1 MSKTN
6 VLKEA
11 IADAEALK
19 KAYESSAE
27 RVLKEHFADK
37 IKTLVNKQLNEEYD
51 SESEEDDDEAD
62 LEENLVGG
70 QDEHDMEY
78 PYNEGVED
86 MEDQGDEDFELDFE
100 EDDDME
106 DGFSEDDLAE
116 AVNAVLSE
124 VEHGQLGDME
134 FVDQD
139 KHADSRGLNDEDSKE
154 AGWEEKTPPKATQ
167 TQVYG
172 GGSYNEAKRVAV
184 ENAKLKKENRQ
195 LKKAVNVLKNSMNEM
210 KVFNLKLLN
219 THKLLQTEGLSKS
232 VKEKIVEAM
241 DSAKNASE
249 VKRVFET
256 WKSAISVMSE
266 SAKSKPSLR
275 ETLGS
280 NGIKESRGVSGK
292 DEEVLVE
299 NKMKDRMQLLAGI
312 KKP

>member
-11 IADAEALK
+11 IADVNALQH
-19 KAYESSAE
+19 ALESNAE
-27 RVLKEHFADK
+27 RVLKEHFKDN
-37 IKTLVNKQLNEEYD
+37 IKALVESQLNEEDYE
-51 SESEEDDDEAD
+51 ESEDDTDD

-70 QDEHDMEY
+70 QDEHDMDY

-86 MEDQGDEDFELDFE
+86 MEDDEDFELDFDDE
-100 EDDDME
+100 ESDDEDMD

-116 AVNAVLSE
+116 ALNSVLSE

-139 KHADSRGLNDEDSKE
+139 KHADSRGLNDEDGKE
-154 AGWEEKTPPKATQ
+154 AGWEEKTPPKSTQ

-172 GGSYNEAKRVAV
+172 GGTYHESKRIAV

-195 LKKAVNVLKNSMNEM
+195 LKKAYSVLERSLNEM

-219 THKLLQTEGLSKS
+219 THKLLQTEGLSRN
-232 VKEKIVEAM
+232 VKAKIVEAM

-266 SAKSKPSLR
+266 STKKSSLS
-275 ETLGS
+275 EALGS
-280 NGIKESRGVSGK
+280 GGVRESRGLSAEK
-292 DEEVLVE
+292 KQLVE
-299 NKMKDRMQLLAGI
+299 SSEVSRMQRLAGI
-312 KKP
+312 IKD

>member
-11 IADAEALK
+11 IADVNALQS
-19 KAYESSAE
+19 ALESNAE
-27 RVLKEHFADK
+27 RVLKEHFK
-37 IKTLVNKQLNEEYD
+37 ENIKALVESQLNEEDYE
-51 SESEEDDDEAD
+51 ESEDDDADD

-70 QDEHDMEY
+70 QDEHDMDY

-86 MEDQGDEDFELDFE
+86 MEDDEDFGLDFEDDGDEDMD
-100 EDDDME
+100 

-116 AVNAVLSE
+116 ALESVLSE

-139 KHADSRGLNDEDSKE
+139 KHAGSSGLNDEDGKE

-172 GGSYNEAKRVAV
+172 GGSYNESKKAAV
-184 ENAKLKKENRQ
+184 ELAKLRKENRQ
-195 LKKAVNVLKNSMNEM
+195 LKKAYALVQKSLNEM

-219 THKLLQTEGLSKS
+219 THKLLQTEGLSKN
-232 VKEKIVEAM
+232 VKAKIVEAM
-241 DSAKNASE
+241 DSAQTAKE
-249 VKRVFET
+249 VKSVFET

-266 SAKSKPSLR
+266 RTNGKSSLS
-275 ETLGS
+275 EALGS
-280 NGIKESRGVSGK
+280 GGVKESRGVSGNSK
-292 DEEVLVE
+292 PLVE
-299 NKMKDRMQLLAGI
+299 NAEVMRMKRLAGI
-312 KKP
+312 IKD